1 MKYIVL
7 LVALLCFYT
16 RVCVC
21 QTPQLDTTCL
31 RLYFSDST
39 NNALY
44 NRDSMMIDTCHIKS
58 PQDVNNN
65 AWLKLIQ
72 IGFYR
77 TGMIHVP
84 LAPADTILEVPW
96 TAIDT
101 TLADV
106 RAGFKALY
114 DSVGPFVLR
123 KITPNDT
130 TGSPS
135 VYFKIRFLSYTW
147 AGLAM
152 GFVTQIPKVTWRDP
166 FPTLPAGHNG
176 VKETITSDVLSIFPQ
191 PADREVFVSISQIEA
206 PENSTLLADPKLY
219 DLLGHALELRVITVK
234 DGLYKFDVSRL
245 PYGVYF
251 LSVGGIQKPVIVT
264 SGR

>member
-1 MKYIVL
+1 MKTGAWFTVVL
-7 LVALLCFYT
+7 LLFAFT
-16 RVCVC
+16 ARS
-21 QTPQLDTTCL
+21 QTPPSTL
-31 RLYFSDST
+31 RLYFPDSLR
-39 NNALY
+39 NALY
-44 NRDSMMIDTCHIKS
+44 NPDSVMVDTTKS
-58 PQDVNNN
+58 PINDNV
-65 AWLKLIQ
+65 WIKKGIQ

-101 TLADV
+101 TLTDV